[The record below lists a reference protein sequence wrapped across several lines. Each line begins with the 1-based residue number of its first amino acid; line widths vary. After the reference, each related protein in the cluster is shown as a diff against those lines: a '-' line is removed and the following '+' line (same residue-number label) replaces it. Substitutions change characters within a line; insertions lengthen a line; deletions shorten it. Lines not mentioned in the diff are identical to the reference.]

1 MLCDIVVCDVS
12 DVCPPVLC
20 FRVKFYATDP
30 LRLKEEITRCD
41 IYTSVLSGSFL
52 LHWFFILFL
61 FSIFLW
67 FSETKKLIFQNLFCH
82 RFLLPDILLQI

>member
-52 LHWFFILFL
+52 LH
-61 FSIFLW
+61 
-67 FSETKKLIFQNLFCH
+67 
-82 RFLLPDILLQI
+82 